1 MLPVPEP
8 PMKRILIASVP
19 VLIALVGLAAFA
31 WQRENGHRLQQE
43 IARRREAAR
52 ASDRLTSENQRL
64 RDLLAVPGSAI
75 SSQNVQA
82 EIAQPRPTRPPL
94 SARAERPPQ
103 FTRIEQF
110 QNSGQATP
118 SAAFQTL
125 VWAVA
130 KADEAALAS
139 LLRISPS
146 GQEKLSAVW
155 NNLPPESR
163 TRLKEPVQ
171 LLTLL
176 LAMDIL
182 NEDGYEIAG
191 EMPQAGGSVLLR
203 VNRIK
208 DGQLQGEKRLPLQQG
223 PAGWQFVIPDDLIE
237 KLPEALAQA
246 SLYVAPSGQR

>member
-1 MLPVPEP
+1 
-8 PMKRILIASVP
+8 MKRILIASVP
-19 VLIALVGLAAFA
+19 VMIALVGLAAFA
-31 WQRENGHRLQQE
+31 WQRESGHRLQEE
-43 IARRREAAR
+43 IARRRETAR
-52 ASDRLTSENQRL
+52 AADRLTGENQRL

-75 SSQNVQA
+75 PTQNVQA

-94 SARAERPPQ
+94 PARAERPPQ

-130 KADEAALAS
+130 KADEAALAP
-139 LLRISPS
+139 LLGISPS

-155 NNLPPESR
+155 NNLPAESR
-163 TRLKEPVQ
+163 SRFKEPVQ

-182 NEDGYEIAG
+182 GEDGYEIVG
-191 EMPQAGGSVLLR
+191 EMPQAGGGVLLR
-203 VNRIK
+203 VNRITH
-208 DGQLQGEKRLPLQQG
+208 GRLQGEKRLPLQQG
-223 PAGWQFVIPDDLIE
+223 PAGWQFAIPDNLIE

>member
-1 MLPVPEP
+1 
-8 PMKRILIASVP
+8 
-19 VLIALVGLAAFA
+19 
-31 WQRENGHRLQQE
+31 
-43 IARRREAAR
+43 
-52 ASDRLTSENQRL
+52 
-64 RDLLAVPGSAI
+64 
-75 SSQNVQA
+75 
-82 EIAQPRPTRPPL
+82 
-94 SARAERPPQ
+94 
-103 FTRIEQF
+103 
-110 QNSGQATP
+110 
-118 SAAFQTL
+118 

-182 NEDGYEIAG
+182 NEDATKLPARCHRLVG
-191 EMPQAGGSVLLR
+191 VFLLR

-208 DGQLQGEKRLPLQQG
+208 HGQLQGRRGYRCSKGR
-223 PAGWQFVIPDDLIE
+223 PDGN
-237 KLPEALAQA
+237 
-246 SLYVAPSGQR
+246 S